1 MKEHTSSFDKG
12 VKGSRWKGL
21 GRRNDLT
28 SSMST
33 PQIVAI
39 DRYIPEVD
47 VTGVIDEIRSNSSNE
62 SNERQQQQQQ
72 LVNGK
77 QEQLTGALIIQMSY
91 ASSSSTNAA
100 LLSRLFTLEDVG
112 SDDPMSAGQR
122 LWLHATKSV
131 VDMHGG
137 NITAFPLPD
146 RVPGGAATGIS
157 FIIELPMTRIVD
169 VSNASGSNSVVQS
182 SLPSSTPTGDA
193 QGLGLAHNGQWLE
206 LGPDHLPLLQPL
218 QGTRMNAHSN
228 LNHHL
233 TLPVNYNNNSSQS
246 HTNNH
251 NNCNNNDRCT
261 SEVDRVSILSPS
273 DVMSSITLPPEVC
286 ECSVVCP
293 V

>member
-146 RVPGGAATGIS
+146 RVPGGAATG
-157 FIIELPMTRIVD
+157 
-169 VSNASGSNSVVQS
+169 
-182 SLPSSTPTGDA
+182 
-193 QGLGLAHNGQWLE
+193 LE